1 MQLLLKISHGLN
13 SVLLWAGG
21 ALLVAMMLLAGAN
34 MLFRGIWVPIMG
46 SYELMGFFGALT
58 IAFGLGAT
66 QRAKGHIALT
76 ILSGVFPPAVE
87 KVIDALCHLAGSLF
101 FGFVAWRT
109 SVWAWSLIESGELS
123 ETLHFPYY
131 PFPFAL
137 ALGVGALALALF
149 CDFLLV
155 LQRGKPDE
163 GGVEEGEPENGPEN
177 GSEDAAEERTT

>member
-21 ALLVAMMLLAGAN
+21 VLLVAMMLLAGAN

-76 ILSGVFPPAVE
+76 ILSGVFPPVVE
-87 KVIDALCHLAGSLF
+87 KIIDALCHLAGSLF
-101 FGFVAWRT
+101 FALIAWRT
-109 SVWAWSLIESGELS
+109 AAWAWSLIRSGELS
-123 ETLHFPYY
+123 ETLHIPYY
-131 PFPFAL
+131 PFPLAA
-137 ALGVGALALALF
+137 ALGVAALSLALF

-155 LQRGKPDE
+155 LARGKPDA
-163 GGVEEGEPENGPEN
+163 GGVEEGE
-177 GSEDAAEERTT
+177 AT